1 MANKSKKVLEHI
13 VDVIVIKIAT
23 NFIWL
28 WIAIELLRKDI
39 SGIDI
44 YWGEKYFAVERFIPY
59 LI

>member
-44 YWGEKYFAVERFIPY
+44 Y
-59 LI
+59 